1 MGLGVFTWKREAR
14 GHAAVGKEWKLSV
27 SFRRLVMS
35 SDLEMEG

>member
-27 SFRRLVMS
+27 SFRRLDYVQ
-35 SDLEMEG
+35 